1 MTIKRRAD
9 HRTPPLR
16 EHVYTVPV
24 VRDLPAPSP
33 DPIGWHSLW

>member
-1 MTIKRRAD
+1 MTIKRRTD

-24 VRDLPAPSP
+24 VRDLPAPPP